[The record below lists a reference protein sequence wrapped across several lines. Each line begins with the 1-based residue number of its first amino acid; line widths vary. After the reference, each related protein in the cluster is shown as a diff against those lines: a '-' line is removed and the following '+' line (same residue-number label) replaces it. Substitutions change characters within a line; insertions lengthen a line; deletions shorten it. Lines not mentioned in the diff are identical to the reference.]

1 MSFVGVLTTVISL
14 SKGFCLS
21 FPALVPVVTL
31 FVMLEG
37 MLSGSNPVMLMLLSA
52 LVVEEEMFEVRLV
65 RLSEE

>member
-1 MSFVGVLTTVISL
+1 
-14 SKGFCLS
+14 
-21 FPALVPVVTL
+21 
-31 FVMLEG
+31 MLEG